1 MAAVPELASEAMA
14 YYSGNENDLF
24 FEADG
29 PTQTKR
35 PFHNLELGSL
45 GDSGIQLQVSP
56 QLCSTS
62 PGQVVSVLVALEE
75 LRAVPTVCTQD
86 LQEDDLRSLFF
97 FIFEEE
103 PLSCTW
109 DDGYVCDAPLQSL
122 SCRLR
127 DINQKSLVLSGPHE
141 LQALHLNRQDASR
154 QVVFCMS
161 FMPGEENDDKIPVAL
176 GIKEKNLY
184 LSCVMKDRKP
194 TLQLEMVHPED
205 QLKKMDKRFVF
216 NKTDIK
222 GKVEFE
228 SALYPSWYIST
239 SQMEQMPVF
248 LGSSRGGQDIT
259 DFTLEVLSH

>member
-1 MAAVPELASEAMA
+1 MAAVPELTSEAMA

-29 PTQTKR
+29 PTQTKC
-35 PFHNLELGSL
+35 PFHNLELSSL

-56 QLCSTS
+56 QLCGTS

-75 LRAVPTVCTQD
+75 LRAVPTICTQD
-86 LQEDDLRSLFF
+86 LQGDDLRSLFF

-103 PLSCTW
+103 PLSCTR
-109 DDGYVCDAPLQSL
+109 DDGYVCDAPLRSL
-122 SCRLR
+122 NFRLR

-161 FMPGEENDDKIPVAL
+161 FMPEENGDKIPVAL
-176 GIKEKNLY
+176 GIKENNLY
-184 LSCVMKDRKP
+184 LSCVMKDGKP
-194 TLQLEMVHPED
+194 SLQLETVYLED
-205 QLKKMDKRFVF
+205 QSKMDRRFVF
-216 NKTDIK
+216 NKTEIR

-259 DFTLEVLSH
+259 DFTMEVLSR